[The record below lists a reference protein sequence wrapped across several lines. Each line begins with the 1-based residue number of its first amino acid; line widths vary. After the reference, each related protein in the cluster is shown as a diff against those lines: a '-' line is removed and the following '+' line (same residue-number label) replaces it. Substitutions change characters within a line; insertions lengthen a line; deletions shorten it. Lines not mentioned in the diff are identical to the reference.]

1 MSGGML
7 FALLQSSSVA
17 FSQATLD
24 NRGQESVA
32 TARSRHPT
40 LLDLIQAVSEVAAS
54 EQETLAT
61 VADLINSGQVQLC
74 GDGAGAIGEKCQC
87 WHRSPRLTVGSPVNW
102 PAVSFWAMF
111 FN

>member
-40 LLDLIQAVSEVAAS
+40 LLDLIPAVSEVAAS

-74 GDGAGAIGEKCQC
+74 GT
-87 WHRSPRLTVGSPVNW
+87 PREP
-102 PAVSFWAMF
+102 
-111 FN
+111 